1 MDPEADTVVLVV
13 VVLARLV
20 SVTTP
25 DELESVS
32 PVVVS
37 PAVVNWRHVQ
47 TTL

>member
-1 MDPEADTVVLVV
+1 MDPEADTVVVV

-25 DELESVS
+25 DELESMS

-37 PAVVNWRHVQ
+37 PVVVNGRHVQ
-47 TTL
+47 TII